1 MRRVGARIVPILC
14 VAPTVVL
21 LAAAVA
27 LAQETPNPPIDAA
40 RKQVVIDDIA
50 REFNRSYVFPETAK
64 KVEQRLRA
72 RLASG
77 EYESHKTAREF
88 AQAVSKDILDVTAD
102 RHAGF
107 TFSPETAANIRRM
120 NSRNDEEVRQARER
134 QAASSRF
141 NNFAFRKAE
150 WMAGNVGYLD
160 FRNFLPADAAGNTA
174 TAALNFLAH
183 CDALI
188 IDLRQN
194 GGGDPT
200 MIQLISSYFFS
211 EPTHLNDIYTRETNA
226 TENYWTLPY
235 VPGLRMADVEL
246 YVLTSARTFSAA
258 EEFTYNL
265 KNLKRATIVGETTG
279 GGAHPT
285 DRRVVQEDFVL
296 RVPFARSIN
305 PISKTNWEGTGVA
318 PDVAVPAAAAFDKAY
333 ELALEKVRGRA
344 SDQITRNQIDWV
356 LTGVRAR
363 VTPPSVAEQTLRSYA
378 GTYGERK
385 VTFENG
391 ALFYQRTGPKYR
403 LVPLSSTLFGLD
415 GMDNFRLE
423 FLVQDGRAVEAI
435 GLYDDG
441 QREPSKRTM

>member
-1 MRRVGARIVPILC
+1 MRTFSTRIVRTLR
-14 VAPTVVL
+14 VAPLAIL
-21 LAAAVA
+21 LAAAPGF
-27 LAQETPNPPIDAA
+27 AQEAPNPPIDAA
-40 RKQVVIDDIA
+40 RKQAVVEDIA

-64 KVEQRLRA
+64 KVEERLRT
-72 RLASG
+72 RLARG
-77 EYESHKTAREF
+77 DYDAEKTARQF
-88 AQAVSKDILDVTAD
+88 AQAVSKDILEVTAD
-102 RHAGF
+102 RHTGF
-107 TFSPETAANIRRM
+107 TFAPEVAEDIRRM
-120 NSRNDEEVRQARER
+120 SSRNEDEVRQARDR
-134 QAASSRF
+134 QVAVSRF
-141 NNFAFRKAE
+141 NNFAFRRVE

-160 FRNFLPADAAGNTA
+160 FRNFLPADAAGGTA
-174 TAALNFLAH
+174 VAALNFLAH

-200 MIQLISSYFFS
+200 MIQLISSYFFR
-211 EPTHLNDIYTRETNA
+211 EPAHLNDIYTRESNT

-235 VPGLRMADVEL
+235 VPGPRMADAEL

-265 KNLKRATIVGETTG
+265 KNLMRATIVGETTG

-285 DRRVVQEDFVL
+285 DRRIVQEDFVL

-305 PISKTNWEGTGVA
+305 PVSKTNWEGTGVS

-333 ELALEKVRGRA
+333 ELALEKVRARA
-344 SDQITRNQIDWV
+344 SDPRARNQIDWV
-356 LTGVRAR
+356 LTGLRAR
-363 VTPPSVAEQTLRSYA
+363 TAKPSVDEQTLRSYA
-378 GTYGERK
+378 GTYGDRK

-391 ALFYQRTGPKYR
+391 GLFYQRTGPKYR
-403 LVPLSSTLFGLD
+403 LVPLSATLFALD
-415 GMDNFRLE
+415 GMDSFRLE
-423 FLVQDGRAVEAI
+423 FVVKEGRAVEVV